1 MKNLHLI
8 SELMQRVMS
17 FDSEDFKV
25 TFRTTGIAT
34 AVYANDVPMVIDNE
48 QLTYQKVAEIISE
61 VEQLSKEVCHA

>member
-8 SELMQRVMS
+8 SELMQRVMT
-17 FDSEDFKV
+17 FDNDDFKV

-48 QLTYQKVAEIISE
+48 QLTHQKVAEIVSE
-61 VEQLSKEVCHA
+61 IERLSKESCHA